1 MYSKRIILEFDQA
14 PNNKDLQVLLDLAKK
29 LKAVVLQD
37 KDTSAAPDTKG
48 WEPLALRIA
57 KVPDDISSLAVKEA
71 DLTPLIEFFSDEL
84 SAEELCKML

>member
-14 PNNKDLQVLLDLAKK
+14 PNNKDLQVLFDLAKK

-37 KDTSAAPDTKG
+37 KDTSAASDTKG
-48 WEPLALRIA
+48 WEPLTLGIA
-57 KVPDDISSLAVKEA
+57 KVPADISSLAVKEA